1 MFKITNNNQVYL
13 SRGETAT
20 YVRSVRQSDKYSS
33 PYILPAGLIEPRIKL
48 SIKSNKND
56 KKDIL
61 TYEGIIGDEVPRF
74 VSKIILDVTDIPAKP
89 QENVLYRLYNSE
101 TDKYTY
107 SYYRDGSWRNYNFV
121 IRIEIPASDTAD
133 LRPATYYYDLS
144 LITRD
149 RNGDIEYKEV
159 WIQPT
164 EFIIGG
170 SF

>member
-13 SRGETAT
+13 SRGEAAT
-20 YVRSVRQSDKYSS
+20 YVRSVRQNDKYFS
-33 PYILPAGLIEPRIKL
+33 PYILAAGLIEPRIKL

-56 KKDIL
+56 KKDVL

-74 VSKIILDVTDIPAKP
+74 TSQIILDVSDVPSEP
-89 QENVLYRLYNSE
+89 QENVLYRFYDS
-101 TDKYTY
+101 TKDKYTY
-107 SYYRDGSWRNYNFV
+107 SYYTNGEWKNYNFV
-121 IRIEIPASDTAD
+121 VRIEIPSTDTLA

-149 RNGDIEYKEV
+149 ADNNIEFKEV